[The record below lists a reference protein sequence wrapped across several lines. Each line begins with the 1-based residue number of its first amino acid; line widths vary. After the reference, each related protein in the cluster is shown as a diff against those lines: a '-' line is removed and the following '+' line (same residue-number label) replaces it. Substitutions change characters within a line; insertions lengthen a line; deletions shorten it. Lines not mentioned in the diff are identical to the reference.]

1 MPTITRRHASSPRR
15 CRKTDPEL
23 GAPARFTDAQALV
36 AYVGFYPVITE
47 SGQRVGTPR
56 LPAVGSRLARQAL
69 YLAAVNAVRR
79 SAEWRT
85 IYLRKRAQGN
95 RPSTRSSWWPSSS
108 FTPSTP

>member
-1 MPTITRRHASSPRR
+1 VPTITRRHASSPRG

-47 SGQRVGTPR
+47 SDQRVGTPR
-56 LPAVGSRLARQAL
+56 LSAVGSRLARQAP
-69 YLAAVNAVRR
+69 VRR

-95 RPSTRSSWWPSSS
+95 RPSRRSSWWPSSS